1 MAAPASRQQLIDFC
15 LRRLGEPVIEINVD
29 VDQIEDK
36 VDDSLQMYRE
46 FHSDATYRT
55 YLKHQITQTD
65 VDNKYIPISPNI
77 LYVSQLFPINPTFS
91 TINMFDIRYQM
102 MLNSL
107 GDFMNFAG
115 GMSYYYQMNQYL
127 DFLDQMLSGTP
138 QTTFSRRQDRLYIWG
153 EWSENSISAL
163 KPGDYIVAEV
173 YEVIDPD
180 LHTSI
185 YNDMFIKNYTTA
197 LIKQQWGLNMSKFE
211 GMQLP
216 GGVTISGRQI
226 LEEANTE
233 IEKLEEKMR
242 LEQELPPDFFVG

>member
-1 MAAPASRQQLIDFC
+1 MATPASRQQLIDFC

-36 VDDSLQMYRE
+36 VDDALQMYRE

-65 VDNKYIPISPNI
+65 KDNGWIPISSDI
-77 LYVSQLFPINPTFS
+77 LYVSHLFPINPTFS
-91 TINMFDIRYQM
+91 TVNMFDIRYQM

-115 GMSYYYQMNQYL
+115 GMSYYYQMQQYL
-127 DFLDQMLSGTP
+127 DFLDMLLSGYP

-153 EWSENSISAL
+153 EWSASAINDL
-163 KPGDYIVAEV
+163 KVGDFVIAEV
-173 YEVIDPD
+173 YTLIDPD
-180 LHTSI
+180 VHTSI

-197 LIKQQWGLNMSKFE
+197 LIKQQWGMNMSKFE

>member
-29 VDQIEDK
+29 VDQLEDK

-55 YLKHQITQTD
+55 YLKHKITQTD
-65 VDNKYIPISPNI
+65 VDNKYVPISSNI
-77 LYVSQLFPINPTFS
+77 LYVSQLFPINPMFS

-153 EWSENSISAL
+153 EWSENSISSL
-163 KPGDYIVAEV
+163 KVDDYIVAEV